1 MISITVSDRHLIT
14 MAAGA
19 VVLLW
24 TVHAGAD
31 QLPGTLNFEDVTA
44 QRINQTVGEPSSNEK
59 AVEFGDFD
67 NDIDLDVVIA
77 VAQGDFGTRK
87 NKLYRNDDGVFNEIS
102 GAPAIPGFSDNDVSR
117 EAFFRDYDG
126 DGWLDIYVANDANS
140 HADRIYINV
149 QRNGRFSH
157 FVDETDLRMPFQE
170 TPVCEGFGCTNAT
183 NAGVSF
189 DADMDGDDDLFLVS
203 GPLSTQD
210 RMYFNDGFGFFT
222 DVTETHVPIEDF
234 HYTEDVN
241 LADLN
246 GDGKLDLLRS
256 GCVSIGDGNEIYY
269 NDNLDAGDG
278 VGDYS
283 YRGSLQELG
292 LGGNHENSI
301 IGGDFDSDGDIDIYW
316 ANKVGFV
323 DGLLVNLGNDAD
335 NIPIFA
341 DGPTLPASVVRDS
354 VRLTVAD
361 LNGDGRDDVIIGM
374 EGSGNAGNDRP
385 TILRN
390 TSVSGEIS
398 FVDWTPGDAF
408 PNGSIHEAWH
418 AAAFDTNGDG
428 DVDIFL
434 GGWKDDHLFE
444 NVPAIEVIE
453 DDLDGALPAIF
464 NTDPVAVVGD
474 GAPGEVDSY
483 IIDDL
488 QADSFMSIVLNGAG
502 DYLLEVFDDRDTVLA
517 GVDRGGLGI
526 EEAAQVTIE
535 SPGQYR
541 VQVTVIEAATGRFD
555 LDGDGDVGSSDLIVL
570 LGAWGDNP
578 GHPADFDGDD
588 LVGTADLIE
597 LLGHWGPVSADYI
610 LEVLARS
617 GP

>member
-1 MISITVSDRHLIT
+1 MISITVSDRPLIT
-14 MAAGA
+14 MALGA
-19 VVLLW
+19 VALASV
-24 TVHAGAD
+24 TQARAD

-44 QRINQTVGEPSSNEK
+44 QRISQTVTEVSTNAK

-67 NDIDLDVVIA
+67 NDNDLDVVLA
-77 VAQGDFGTRK
+77 VGNGDFGSRR

-102 GAPAIPGFSDNDVSR
+102 GAPAIPGFDEFDVTRS
-117 EAFFRDYDG
+117 AFLRDYDG
-126 DGWLDIYVANDANS
+126 DGWLDIYVTNDANS
-140 HADRIYINV
+140 DADRIYINV
-149 QRNGRFSH
+149 QRGGRFSH
-157 FVDETDLRMPFQE
+157 FVDETDLRMPFQSV
-170 TPVCEGFGCTNAT
+170 TGCTGFGCTNAT

-189 DADMDGDDDLFLVS
+189 DADMDGDFDLFVVA
-203 GPLSTQD
+203 GPNSSQD

-222 DVTETHVPIEDF
+222 DVTDTHVPADF
-234 HYTEDVN
+234 DLTEDVN
-241 LADLN
+241 TADLN

-256 GCVSIGDGNEIYY
+256 GCAGNDYENEIYY
-269 NDNLDAGDG
+269 NDNLDAGEN

-283 YRGSLQELG
+283 YKGSVQG
-292 LGGNHENSI
+292 LGIGGNYENSI
-301 IGGDFDSDGDIDIYW
+301 IGGDFDTDGDVDIYW
-316 ANKVGFV
+316 ANKVGLE
-323 DGLLVNLGNDAD
+323 DGILVNLGNDAN

-341 DGPTLPASVVRDS
+341 DGPTLPASVVREAL
-354 VRLTVAD
+354 RITVAD
-361 LNGDGRDDVIIGM
+361 LNDDGRDDVFIGM
-374 EGSGNAGNDRP
+374 EGNGDGNDRP

-390 TSVSGEIS
+390 TSVNGEIS
-398 FVDWTPGDAF
+398 FVDWTPGDTF
-408 PNGSIHEAWH
+408 PNGDTHEGWH
-418 AAAFDTNGDG
+418 AAAFDTNDDG

-444 NVPAIEVIE
+444 NVPANEVFE
-453 DDLDGALPAIF
+453 ADLGGALPSVF
-464 NTDPVAVVGD
+464 NTDPVAVVGN
-474 GAPGEVDSY
+474 GAPDEVDSY
-483 IIDDL
+483 IVDDL

-502 DYLLEVFDDRDTVLA
+502 DYLLEVIDDRDTVLA
-517 GVDRGGLGI
+517 SVDRGALGI
-526 EEAAQVTIE
+526 EEAAQVTID

-555 LDGDGDVGSSDLIVL
+555 LDDDGDVGASDLIVL